1 MLLLV
6 RQIDIAIFY
15 STWHDHNYSCRKSYC
30 DIGASELETVVPS
43 VGGIVLAGSRL
54 SSKAPGRHF
63 CEMTAPGR
71 QI

>member
-30 DIGASELETVVPS
+30 DIGASELETVVQCWRDS
-43 VGGIVLAGSRL
+43 VGRI
-54 SSKAPGRHF
+54 APLEQGTWPPF
-63 CEMTAPGR
+63 L
-71 QI
+71 